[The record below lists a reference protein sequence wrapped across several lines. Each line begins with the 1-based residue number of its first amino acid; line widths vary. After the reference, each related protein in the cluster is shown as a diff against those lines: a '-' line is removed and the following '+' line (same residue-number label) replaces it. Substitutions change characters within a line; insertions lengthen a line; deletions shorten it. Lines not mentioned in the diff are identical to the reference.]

1 VHEAPKKLRNLSP
14 AVRFG
19 LTCVLLVML
28 GGMLASAAHMYVH
41 HSVRD
46 EQPGLTMDD
55 LRGAYHGVRT
65 VAPMLSALQRDHPW
79 EYEVDEADRLLPE
92 EREALLEWLNSDRLS
107 DDYDNLDLGDA
118 APAEIIARTCLSCHT
133 REASVAN
140 ACPEIPL
147 EYFDDVMAV
156 SISREINPTSLD
168 ILTISTHTHA
178 LSLATLTIIVIA
190 LALFTRLP
198 RVVVSVLA
206 FLMGAGLLADLGAQW
221 LMRWHVEF
229 VWVLL
234 IGGLIYGGLTSLTIL
249 AVIIDLWLP
258 KRG

>member
-1 VHEAPKKLRNLSP
+1 MKLRNLSP

-19 LTCVLLVML
+19 LTCLLLVML
-28 GGMLASAAHMYVH
+28 GGMIASAAHMHLH

-65 VAPMLSALQRDHPW
+65 TAPMITALQRDHPW
-79 EYEVDEADRLLPE
+79 EYEVDEAERLLPE
-92 EREALLEWLNSDRLS
+92 ERDLLLEWLRGDRLS

-118 APAEIIARTCLSCHT
+118 APAEIIARTCLNCHA
-133 REASVAN
+133 RQASVAD

-147 EYFDDVMAV
+147 EYFDDVMAA

-178 LSLATLTIIVIA
+178 LSLAVLTIIVIA
-190 LALFTRLP
+190 LALHTCWP
-198 RVVVSVLA
+198 RTTVNAAAL
-206 FLMGAGLLADLGAQW
+206 LMGAALLADLGAQW
-221 LMRWHVEF
+221 LTRWQVEF

-249 AVIIDLWLP
+249 AIIIDLWLP

>member
-1 VHEAPKKLRNLSP
+1 MKLRDLSP

-19 LTCVLLVML
+19 LTCLLLVML
-28 GGMLASAAHMYVH
+28 GGMIASAAHMYLH

-46 EQPGLTMDD
+46 EKEGLSIDD

-65 VAPMLSALQRDHPW
+65 VAPMITALEREHPW
-79 EYEVDEADRLLPE
+79 DYEVDEAERLRPA
-92 EREALLEWLNSDRLS
+92 EREALLEWLNGDRLS

-118 APAEIIARTCLSCHT
+118 APAEIIARSCLNCHT
-133 REASVAN
+133 RQAGGEH

-156 SISREINPTSLD
+156 SISREINPTSME

-190 LALFTRLP
+190 LSLYTRLP
-198 RVVVSVLA
+198 RFLVSAAAL
-206 FLMGAGLLADLGAQW
+206 LMGAGLLADLGAQW
-221 LMRWHVEF
+221 LARWYVEF

-234 IGGLIYGGLTSLTIL
+234 VGGMIYGGVTSLTIG
-249 AVIIDLWLP
+249 VILLDLWWP

>member
-1 VHEAPKKLRNLSP
+1 MHDAPMKLRNLSP

-19 LTCVLLVML
+19 LTCLLLVML
-28 GGMLASAAHMYVH
+28 GGMIASAAHMHMH

-65 VAPMLSALQRDHPW
+65 VAPMLSALQREHPW
-79 EYEVDEADRLLPE
+79 EYEVDEAERLTPE
-92 EREALLEWLNSDRLS
+92 EREALLDWLNGDRLS
-107 DDYDNLDLGDA
+107 DDYDNFDLGDA

-133 REASVAN
+133 REATGES

-178 LSLATLTIIVIA
+178 LSLAVLTIIVIA
-190 LALFTRLP
+190 MALHTCWP
-198 RVVVSVLA
+198 RPVVNAAA

-221 LMRWHVEF
+221 LAHWQVEF
-229 VWVLL
+229 VWILL
-234 IGGLIYGGLTSLTIL
+234 IGGLIYGGLMSLTIL
-249 AVIIDLWLP
+249 AIIIDLWLP

>member
-1 VHEAPKKLRNLSP
+1 MKLRNLSP
-14 AVRFG
+14 SVRFG
-19 LTCVLLVML
+19 LTCLLLVML
-28 GGMLASAAHMYVH
+28 GGMIASAAHMYLH

-65 VAPMLSALQRDHPW
+65 VAPMITALERNHPW
-79 EYEVDEADRLLPE
+79 EYEVNEAERLLPE
-92 EREALLEWLNSDRLS
+92 ERDVLLEWLKSDRLS

-118 APAEIIARTCLSCHT
+118 APAEIIGRTCLNCHT
-133 REASVAN
+133 RQANGEN
-140 ACPEIPL
+140 ACAEIPL

-156 SISREINPTSLD
+156 SISREINPTSLE

-190 LALFTRLP
+190 LALHTCWP
-198 RVVVSVLA
+198 RHLVNTAVL
-206 FLMGAGLLADLGAQW
+206 LMGAGLLADLGAQW
-221 LMRWHVEF
+221 LAHWQVEF
-229 VWVLL
+229 VWILL

-249 AVIIDLWLP
+249 AIIIDLWLP